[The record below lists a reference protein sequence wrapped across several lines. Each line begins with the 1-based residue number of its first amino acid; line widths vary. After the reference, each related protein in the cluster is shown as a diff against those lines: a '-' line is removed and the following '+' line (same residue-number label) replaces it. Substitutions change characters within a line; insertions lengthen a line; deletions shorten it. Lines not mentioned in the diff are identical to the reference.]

1 MTLEIQD
8 FTGFEAVAKRLTEQ
22 NFKNYNGKQ
31 AVHKVLLQVFKH
43 GFDLGR
49 NGKIKVEA

>member
-22 NFKNYNGKQ
+22 NLQNEDGKL
-31 AVHKVLLQVFKH
+31 AVYKVLLQVFKH